1 MTDLIR
7 TAAAAILTATQKRSD
22 NISASLKREIW
33 EVGKAF
39 LGAIN
44 SSEEIKAVKRIEI
57 AKEYSSQRTEA
68 GLQPMAHQYWLKAL
82 QLVEAMPSKA
92 FYQNLSQ
99 SLSVS
104 CLHEL
109 APLSKPKNFSVKI
122 DDIVKHIL
130 DQDMSTTTE
139 IRSYIQSVRKVQPK
153 KSASKKPVTTDKGV
167 AMARQIAKQ
176 FLDELSKADPAT
188 KAVSLQDAIE
198 GKCTKRQAQEK
209 LADVK
214 SFLFAMASAK

>member
-7 TAAAAILTATQKRSD
+7 IAAAAILTATQKRSD

-33 EVGKAF
+33 EVGTAF
-39 LGAIN
+39 LDAIN
-44 SSEEIKAVKRIEI
+44 SNEEIKAVKRIKI
-57 AKEYSSQRTEA
+57 AEEYSDQRKEA

-92 FYQNLSQ
+92 FYQNLSG

-122 DDIVKHIL
+122 EDIVKHIL
-130 DQDMSTTTE
+130 DQNMSTTTE

-153 KSASKKPVTTDKGV
+153 KSTKKPVTTKKNV
-167 AMARQIAKQ
+167 AMARQIAKEVLKQ
-176 FLDELSKADPAT
+176 LSPADPET
-188 KAVSLQDAIE
+188 KTVSLQDAID
-198 GKCTKRQAQEK
+198 GKCTKAQAQEK
-209 LADVK
+209 LAEFK
-214 SFLFAMASAK
+214 TILSAMASAK